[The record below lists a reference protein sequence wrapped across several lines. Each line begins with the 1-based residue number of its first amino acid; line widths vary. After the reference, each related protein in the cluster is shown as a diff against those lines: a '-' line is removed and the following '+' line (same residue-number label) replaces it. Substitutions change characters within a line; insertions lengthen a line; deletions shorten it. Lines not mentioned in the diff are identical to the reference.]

1 MSATLRPIAHDAA
14 GQPRTFRL
22 QRQVRRHAG
31 YRRLAISILG
41 LDVET
46 LASELR
52 AARLG
57 RRDQVESRAELP
69 SAA

>member
-1 MSATLRPIAHDAA
+1 MSATLRPISHDAA

-22 QRQVRRHAG
+22 QRQVKRQAA

-41 LDVET
+41 LDIKT

-52 AARLG
+52 AARQG
-57 RRDQVESRAELP
+57 KYDQVEHGVELP

>member
-1 MSATLRPIAHDAA
+1 MSATLRPISHDAA

-22 QRQVRRHAG
+22 QRQVRRQVA

-57 RRDQVESRAELP
+57 RRDQVEGGAELP